1 MAGKVGNS
9 LRAGFTGVK
18 ENQEIISLKA
28 QIQELQEELVQA
40 KSGTLS
46 DSQQEDLNR
55 QLEGL
60 TLHLGEQ
67 GGIHDVEISLI
78 DRDEEQPRTVFPPLL
93 IKERIESLRRYG
105 QKTPIIL
112 IPLETGR
119 YRLFDGELRYRSAK
133 KLQWDTLKSVF
144 LPDDELSEDNT
155 LFESQVITSIHAQRL
170 HDLDLAFALVKL
182 VTHSYSHF
190 EGKQD
195 RIPTILNTALR
206 RIERDKNSFSL
217 SDIRL
222 EDPETQKKWL
232 DEAGFKELEEY
243 HLFEVILRLQLNPLS
258 INSNVFPLLKLEDD
272 LIDVIRIDGLE
283 SSKAREL
290 NKLSSSKL
298 KVSEEEALTLRKELT
313 QKVLDEKLSLK
324 EIKILITK
332 HLQKGDALNHSL
344 IQKGFLKEIN
354 ALNISLITDRN
365 ELLDLKKALKLKI
378 DELNV
383 ALKMT

>member
-18 ENQEIISLKA
+18 ENQEIINLKG
-28 QIQELQEELVQA
+28 QIQKLQEELVQA
-40 KSGTLS
+40 KAGTLS
-46 DSQQEDLNR
+46 DLQEEDLNR

-67 GGIHDVEISLI
+67 GGIHNVEISLI

-112 IPLETGR
+112 IPQETGR

-133 KLQWDTLKSVF
+133 KLLWSTLKSVF
-144 LPDDELSEDNT
+144 LPIDELSEENT

-182 VTHSYSHF
+182 ITLSYPHF
-190 EGKQD
+190 EGQQE
-195 RIPTILNTALR
+195 RIPTLLNTALR
-206 RIERDKNSFSL
+206 RIERDKKTISL
-217 SDIRL
+217 SEIRL
-222 EDPETQKKWL
+222 EDPETQKNWL
-232 DEAGFKELEEY
+232 DNAGFKELEEY

-272 LIDVIRIDGLE
+272 LKEVIRTDGLE

-298 KVSEEEALTLRKELT
+298 RVSNEEAISLRKEIT
-313 QKVLDEKLSLK
+313 QKVIDEKLSLK
-324 EIKILITK
+324 EIKILINK
-332 HLQKGDALNHSL
+332 HFQNRSALNNSR
-344 IQKGFLKEIN
+344 IEKRFIKEIN
-354 ALNISLITDRN
+354 ALDISLITDRN
-365 ELLDLKKALKLKI
+365 DLLDLKKVLKMKI
-378 DELNV
+378 DELNM
-383 ALKMT
+383 ALKSS